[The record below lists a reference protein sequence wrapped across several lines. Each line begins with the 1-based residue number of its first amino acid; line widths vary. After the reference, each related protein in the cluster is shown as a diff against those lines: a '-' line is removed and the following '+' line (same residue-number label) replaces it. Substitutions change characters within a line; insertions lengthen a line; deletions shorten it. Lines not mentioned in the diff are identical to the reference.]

1 MKRFFY
7 LIAPS
12 AFGDFGIVWQDTDT
26 GPRLQRVLLSNIRP
40 RLDDEIQKL
49 FPGIGL
55 STTAVVEAISH
66 QIQQFLKSEPIE
78 FDLRDIALE
87 NCSQF
92 QTNVLMAEHRIPRGW
107 VSTYGRIAHKLGS
120 PGGARAVG
128 RALATNPFPIII
140 PCHRAVRSNGELGG
154 YQGGVD
160 MKRTLLEYEGIEFS
174 KTDLVVMNSVFY

>member
-66 QIQQFLKSEPIE
+66 QIQQFAVFDGLFCIIVGFEVLSISLRRE
-78 FDLRDIALE
+78 FESR
-87 NCSQF
+87 
-92 QTNVLMAEHRIPRGW
+92 
-107 VSTYGRIAHKLGS
+107 
-120 PGGARAVG
+120 
-128 RALATNPFPIII
+128 
-140 PCHRAVRSNGELGG
+140 
-154 YQGGVD
+154 
-160 MKRTLLEYEGIEFS
+160 LLCDG
-174 KTDLVVMNSVFY
+174 